1 MRLSSRRCCFGTP
14 NAPREIHSRV
24 ICDRK
29 AKKKAAQSC
38 FPSVVR
44 GTGFEPVTPAV

>member
-29 AKKKAAQSC
+29 AKKKQPKAAFHLWC
-38 FPSVVR
+38 
-44 GTGFEPVTPAV
+44 AVLDSNQ